1 MPRANVRRV
10 EESLDRVRRYVR
22 HGLALGQAWRIKA
35 ALQRAR
41 LATLAGAGLV
51 IVGAALFFIA
61 TGSNRPTYVPVVTTT
76 PTATP
81 AATPTAT
88 P

>member
-1 MPRANVRRV
+1 
-10 EESLDRVRRYVR
+10 
-22 HGLALGQAWRIKA
+22 
-35 ALQRAR
+35 
-41 LATLAGAGLV
+41 V
-51 IVGAALFFIA
+51 IAGAALFFIA
-61 TGSNRPTYVPVVTTT
+61 TGSNGPTYVPVVTTT